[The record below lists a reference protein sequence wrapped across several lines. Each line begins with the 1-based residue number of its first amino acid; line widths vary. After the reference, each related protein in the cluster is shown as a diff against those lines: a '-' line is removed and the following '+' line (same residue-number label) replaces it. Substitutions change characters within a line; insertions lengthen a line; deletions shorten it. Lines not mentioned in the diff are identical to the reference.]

1 MNKRKIVNAVRTN
14 LAEILEEQVQK
25 LKDISTARLFDKTE
39 VLLLKTCMEL
49 HDKKLD
55 TLEDIEVVS
64 RVIQSDK
71 EREQLLLM
79 ALKN

>member
-1 MNKRKIVNAVRTN
+1 MTRRVIVNAVRTN

-25 LKDISTARLFDKTE
+25 LKDVSTARMFDKNE
-39 VLLLKTCMEL
+39 ILLLKTCIEL

-55 TLEDIEVVS
+55 SLEGIDVVS
-64 RVIQSDK
+64 RVIQSDEEK
-71 EREQLLLM
+71 RQLLIT